1 MAGNVVLG
9 PYAKVDV
16 GPSLVP
22 FRVVTG
28 HISDAADV
36 NETTDSE
43 TLWASK
49 EHHPGGYQAA
59 GIELEIQLDTD
70 SPNPTS
76 QLFINTIGLTPGNRI
91 PITIWPEGRGVSN
104 SNWVFPNVIVRSFT
118 PGFMIRGT
126 QPQGGSLSLISTGYY
141 KRPFETAQSVAS
153 SVSTR
158 Y

>member
-1 MAGNVVLG
+1 MAVNVVLG
-9 PYAKVDV
+9 PNAKVDI

-43 TLWASK
+43 TLYASK
-49 EHHPGGYQAA
+49 QHHPGGFQAA

-70 SPNPTS
+70 SGAPTT
-76 QLFINTIGLTPGNRI
+76 QMFINAIGMTPGNRM
-91 PITIWPEGRGVSN
+91 PIQIWPEGRGIDN
-104 SNWVFPNVIVRSFT
+104 SQWIFPNVIVRSFT
-118 PGFMIRGT
+118 PGFMVRGT

-141 KRPFETAQSVAS
+141 KRPYESNLGVSAS
-153 SVSTR
+153 PVTR